1 MKLNVSLSPLC
12 LALAL
17 FFGTAYADGGIV
29 AGTMHK
35 TGSLAV
41 GKESVSGENAA
52 AVGDKAKAGGYK
64 AAALGYDSAASGLS
78 STALGGRIQGGGI
91 AVGGGWLSG
100 TCQGNK

>member
-1 MKLNVSLSPLC
+1 MKLNVSLSSLC

-41 GKESVSGENAA
+41 GKEPYRAKMPLQLATRLKQAA
-52 AVGDKAKAGGYK
+52 IRRLLWVMI
-64 AAALGYDSAASGLS
+64 LPLP
-78 STALGGRIQGGGI
+78 
-91 AVGGGWLSG
+91 V
-100 TCQGNK
+100 

>member
-17 FFGTAYADGGIV
+17 FSGTAYADGVIV

-52 AVGDKAKAGGYK
+52 AVGDKAKASGYK
-64 AAALGYDSAASGLS
+64 AVALGYDSAASGLS
-78 STALGGRIQGGGI
+78 AMANPKLRHCGRWRLAFGPMPREQMM
-91 AVGGGWLSG
+91 
-100 TCQGNK
+100 

>member
-12 LALAL
+12 LALA
-17 FFGTAYADGGIV
+17 FFFCTAYADGGIV

-41 GKESVSGENAA
+41 GKESVSGENAT

-64 AAALGYDSAASGLS
+64 AAALGYDSTASGLS
-78 STALGGRIQGGGI
+78 ATALGGESKAEALRSV
-91 AVGGGWLSG
+91 AVMPRE
-100 TCQGNK
+100 QMM

>member
-35 TGSLAV
+35 TGSLARA
-41 GKESVSGENAA
+41 KMPLQLATRLKQAA
-52 AVGDKAKAGGYK
+52 IRRLLWVMI
-64 AAALGYDSAASGLS
+64 LPLP
-78 STALGGRIQGGGI
+78 
-91 AVGGGWLSG
+91 V
-100 TCQGNK
+100 